1 MGEIPVAPVCPYV
14 RHVFHESHS
23 LALGCKVGGEFH
35 VQINILLRLIANKYP
50 EGIMKRTLKRE
61 LKELA
66 VAKQEA
72 NRIEGAWLDCSTLNR
87 VCHGLKVQWFQLWLP
102 ALLL

>member
-1 MGEIPVAPVCPYV
+1 
-14 RHVFHESHS
+14 
-23 LALGCKVGGEFH
+23 
-35 VQINILLRLIANKYP
+35 
-50 EGIMKRTLKRE
+50 MKRTLKRE